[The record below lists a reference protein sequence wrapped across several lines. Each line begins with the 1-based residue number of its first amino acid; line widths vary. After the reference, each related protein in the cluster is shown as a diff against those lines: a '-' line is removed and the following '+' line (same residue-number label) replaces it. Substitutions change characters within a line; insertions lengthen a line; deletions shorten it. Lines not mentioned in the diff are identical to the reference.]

1 MSDIPLSDDLKPLD
15 FRILNALQQDARAG
29 LETIAKDAG
38 SSRTAVW
45 NRVKRYEQTGLIRR
59 YAALLDPEKAGVAE
73 TFFVSIRTDR
83 HDAEWLNAFSA
94 AIQDMREITE
104 AHRLAGAEDY
114 LLKVQVPSTRAFDA
128 FYRRLI
134 ERIGIRT
141 VSSSLSMETIKP
153 VTALPLPE

>member
-1 MSDIPLSDDLKPLD
+1 
-15 FRILNALQQDARAG
+15 
-29 LETIAKDAG
+29 
-38 SSRTAVW
+38 
-45 NRVKRYEQTGLIRR
+45 
-59 YAALLDPEKAGVAE
+59 
-73 TFFVSIRTDR
+73 
-83 HDAEWLNAFSA
+83 
-94 AIQDMREITE
+94 MREITE

-134 ERIGIRT
+134 ERIGIHT